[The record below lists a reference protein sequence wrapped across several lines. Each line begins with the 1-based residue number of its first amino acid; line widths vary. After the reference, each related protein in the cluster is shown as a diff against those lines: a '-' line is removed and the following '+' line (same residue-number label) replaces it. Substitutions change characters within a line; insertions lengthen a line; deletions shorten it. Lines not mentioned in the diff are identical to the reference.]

1 MSEEKITTLPIG
13 FGSVN
18 YESAMAS
25 SSEIA
30 PGTER
35 TFAIQSNARLRVNRL
50 SVYGRPGARLRLTS
64 FQLPESELLTDL
76 ASDVE
81 NTSALMTT
89 DISKRLD
96 DASRTASTSAL
107 MIATVQNDGKEAVKA
122 SVVAEGFWCIGDGDR
137 FTWEGACALLPT
149 ASLEAPQEHI
159 IRGQGGVNI
168 TTLLPFSTRLQRLR
182 IKTKAPYGAL
192 EVSAFQAANC
202 NLMLGAQVPV
212 EAFRLGMPLA
222 SPPLEAGCRIT
233 LVMGRRDDSPEDIA
247 FSAEVDVLSR
257 GQVKIE
263 PREEISQEAWDAVRR
278 EASIHGRH
286 TKGGQN

>member
-18 YESAMAS
+18 YESGMA

-35 TFAIQSNARLRVNRL
+35 TFAIQSKARLRVDRL
-50 SVYGRPGARLRLTS
+50 SVYGRPGTKLRLTS

-76 ASDVE
+76 TSDVE

-96 DASRTASTSAL
+96 DAARVAGTSAL
-107 MIATVQNDGKEAVKA
+107 IIATVRNDGKEAVKA
-122 SVVAEGFWCIGDGDR
+122 SVVAEGFWCIDEGR

-159 IRGQGGVNI
+159 IRAQGGVNI

-263 PREEISQEAWDAVRR
+263 PREDMPQAAWDAVSARLQAQGHR
-278 EASIHGRH
+278 S
-286 TKGGQN
+286 GQGKN